1 MFFWPIL
8 SNSLFGKLVGRVPI
22 ATNSGVPS
30 SSTPYTMF
38 GATVSLVTTSA
49 EDLRLFRVERVRLL
63 SEKGHFF
70 LAITYRVSV
79 ETSNKPLL
87 DLVSGPKRLI
97 LAIRNVIL
105 RVV

>member
-8 SNSLFGKLVGRVPI
+8 SNSLFGNIVGKVPI

-49 EDLRLFRVERVRLL
+49 KDLRLFRVERVRLL
-63 SEKGHFF
+63 PEKGHFF
-70 LAITYRVSV
+70 LTRFLNLK
-79 ETSNKPLL
+79 TT
-87 DLVSGPKRLI
+87 
-97 LAIRNVIL
+97 
-105 RVV
+105 

>member
-63 SEKGHFF
+63 PEKGHFF
-70 LAITYRVSV
+70 SDKVS
-79 ETSNKPLL
+79 EFKNNIDMLNWI
-87 DLVSGPKRLI
+87 G
-97 LAIRNVIL
+97 
-105 RVV
+105 

>member
-22 ATNSGVPS
+22 ATNTGVPS

-63 SEKGHFF
+63 GAVHKLRHAKGGG
-70 LAITYRVSV
+70 
-79 ETSNKPLL
+79 E
-87 DLVSGPKRLI
+87 
-97 LAIRNVIL
+97 
-105 RVV
+105 VV

>member
-1 MFFWPIL
+1 MFFWRIL

-49 EDLRLFRVERVRLL
+49 EDLRLFRVERVRLAVTGKGTL
-63 SEKGHFF
+63 FSDKVSEFKNNIDMLNWVG
-70 LAITYRVSV
+70 
-79 ETSNKPLL
+79 
-87 DLVSGPKRLI
+87 
-97 LAIRNVIL
+97 
-105 RVV
+105 

>member
-8 SNSLFGKLVGRVPI
+8 SNPLFGKLVGRVPI

-38 GATVSLVTTSA
+38 GATVSLKLVTTSA

-63 SEKGHFF
+63 TEKGHFF
-70 LAITYRVSV
+70 LTRF
-79 ETSNKPLL
+79 
-87 DLVSGPKRLI
+87 
-97 LAIRNVIL
+97 RNL
-105 RVV
+105 KTT

>member
-1 MFFWPIL
+1 MKFECFFWPIL

-63 SEKGHFF
+63 PEKGHFSDK
-70 LAITYRVSV
+70 VS
-79 ETSNKPLL
+79 ELKNNIDMLNWI
-87 DLVSGPKRLI
+87 G
-97 LAIRNVIL
+97 
-105 RVV
+105 